1 MLAQKIRCLIL
12 ELYSTQKGAFG
23 QGYSLALT
31 PRPSHH
37 PVLIACNI
45 KDGRG
50 KSWCELSVMTSALPR
65 YSADGA
71 ERCPNEGS
79 QGMLRIPG
87 IDQCEMQIIVFRK
100 PPTSVYEQS
109 STV

>member
-1 MLAQKIRCLIL
+1 
-12 ELYSTQKGAFG
+12 
-23 QGYSLALT
+23 
-31 PRPSHH
+31 
-37 PVLIACNI
+37 
-45 KDGRG
+45 
-50 KSWCELSVMTSALPR
+50 MTSALPR

-71 ERCPNEGS
+71 ERCPKEGS

-87 IDQCEMQIIVFRK
+87 IDQCETQIIVFRK